1 MIPNEVY
8 LRGVEVNPK
17 GVLDWEAF
25 PFNIPAVRGMEG
37 IDFRQPVTIL
47 AGENGSG
54 KSTIL
59 EGIAELAGMNPTGGS
74 KGMRVDR
81 EDDGR
86 APIAWGMT
94 LRRGPVRE
102 MDGFF
107 LRAESYWEVANS
119 IQEYENVEYCP
130 RGFMEANYGGDPHA
144 RSHGESFLALVMN
157 RFGPNSLYLL
167 DEPESALSPTRQL
180 SLMLEME
187 RLVGENCQF
196 VLATHSPILM
206 AYPGARLFWLGEE
219 GVEER
224 DFRETD
230 HYAVTRRMLEDP
242 EGYLGRLGIGGQGR
256 LGL

>member
-1 MIPNEVY
+1 MVIPNEVY

-17 GVLDWEAF
+17 GVRDWEAF
-25 PFNIPAVRGMEG
+25 PFNIPAVRGMGG
-37 IDFRQPVTIL
+37 IDFGQPVTIL

-81 EDDGR
+81 ADDGR
-86 APIAWGMT
+86 APIAWGMK

-107 LRAESYWEVANS
+107 LRAESYWEVATNIRDRYGADLATLS
-119 IQEYENVEYCP
+119 
-130 RGFMEANYGGDPHA
+130 YGGDPHA

-230 HYAVTRRMLEDP
+230 HYVVTRRMLEDP